1 MNKLDNKVA
10 LIIGAA
16 SGIGQAIAKLYQAE
30 GATLALAD
38 LNQNACASLC
48 TAEDS
53 AYRVDV
59 SSAES
64 VQALVNAVVERHG
77 RIDILVNSAG
87 ILNECPIT
95 EMSPDIFDQMIAVN
109 LRGVFLACHYVAPL
123 MVEQRSGRI
132 INIASQL
139 AHKGAIGMSHYSA
152 AKAGILGMTKSM
164 ARELAPY
171 NVLTNAIA
179 PGPISTPLL
188 GDVSSEWIGE
198 KEAELPLGRFGK
210 PEEVAPSA
218 LLLAASPDG
227 DLYLGQALG
236 PNSGDVM

>member
-1 MNKLDNKVA
+1 MNKLENKVA

-38 LNQNACASLC
+38 LNQDACTSLC
-48 TAEDS
+48 GAQDS

-123 MVEQRSGRI
+123 MVAQRSGRI

-188 GDVSSEWIGE
+188 GDVSSEWISE
-198 KEAELPLGRFGK
+198 KEAELPLGRFGR

>member
-1 MNKLDNKVA
+1 MSKLDSKVA

-16 SGIGQAIAKLYQAE
+16 SGIGQAIATLFQAE

-38 LNQNACASLC
+38 LDRDACAGLC
-48 TAEDS
+48 GAQDS
-53 AYRVDV
+53 AHRVDV

-64 VQALVNAVVERHG
+64 VRALVNAVVERHG
-77 RIDILVNSAG
+77 RIDVLVNSAG

-95 EMSPDIFDQMIAVN
+95 EMSPEIFDQMIAVN
-109 LRGVFLACHYVAPL
+109 LRGVYLACHYVAPL
-123 MVEQRSGRI
+123 MVEQRAGRI

-139 AHKGAIGMSHYSA
+139 AHKGGIGMAHYSA
-152 AKAGILGMTKSM
+152 AKAGILGLTKSM
-164 ARELAPY
+164 ARELAEY

-188 GDVSSEWIGE
+188 GDVSREWIGE
-198 KEAELPLGRFGK
+198 KEAELPLGRFGRA
-210 PEEVAPSA
+210 EEVAPTA